1 MAEQHD
7 WSRDDFG
14 AAMERAVVQHGSP
27 RCVKRRGH
35 RIYTNGWWR
44 EGAHPNVVVN
54 VSNASWF
61 DFRTSETGGVSK
73 FAQVAFGLRLPAFM
87 ERFGGVLAMEP
98 APPPPAPLP
107 PREDIAAAWEK
118 LEQHEAPAV
127 ITWLKSHR
135 GVEPG
140 ATVSGFAELNVETV
154 ACFDDDLRTF
164 ASRIQK
170 PAIILP
176 MRDAGGA
183 VRNMHIRPIGYGGRR
198 FLPAPLSSERGPL
211 AYGLVWDA
219 LDAETLVVVEGAL
232 DTLAAEAML
241 ASEPD
246 VSVLGV
252 PSCSSFHQ
260 WATFLSRKQR
270 GTIIVVPH
278 LDPPPHPGQKAA
290 AAMVAHLSACDI
302 PARFFGWQS
311 FHNFLGSSA
320 AKDVAD
326 ACRSVGFAAARSAF
340 VRTIHG
346 GIDDRRL
353 GAA

>member
-1 MAEQHD
+1 MTAQHD

-14 AAMERAVVQHGSP
+14 AAMERAVVQCGLP
-27 RCVKRRGH
+27 RCIRRRGS

-44 EGAHPNVVVN
+44 EGSHPNVVVN

-61 DFRTSETGGVSK
+61 DFRASESGGVSK

-87 ERFGGVLAMEP
+87 ERFGGALAMETAVP
-98 APPPPAPLP
+98 DPTPI
-107 PREDIAAAWEK
+107 PREDIAATWER
-118 LEQHEAPAV
+118 LEQHEATVAA
-127 ITWLKSHR
+127 TWLRGHR
-135 GVEPG
+135 GIEPG
-140 ATVSGFAELNVETV
+140 ATVSGFAELNAETV
-154 ACFDDDLRTF
+154 ACFDDELRTF

-183 VRNMHIRPIGYGGRR
+183 VRNMHIRPIGYGCRR

-219 LDAETLVVVEGAL
+219 LDAEVLVVVEGAL

-260 WATFLSRKQR
+260 WAAFLSRKQR
-270 GTIIVVPH
+270 GTIIIVPH

-290 AAMVAHLSACDI
+290 AAMLARLTTCDI
-302 PARFFGWQS
+302 PARFFDWQL
-311 FHNFLGSSA
+311 FHTLLGSSA

-326 ACRSVGFAAARSAF
+326 ACHSAGFAAARSAF
-340 VRTIHG
+340 VRSIQ
-346 GIDDRRL
+346 
-353 GAA
+353 GA